1 MKKWYL
7 FYAEK
12 EGISDLLQSFNSRF
26 DTESEKL
33 QQVAAE
39 IQEKPFDQKLQQP
52 VGELAFPVAI
62 SYVPWGH
69 HILISFLL
77 PSVRSER
84 TGQP

>member
-39 IQEKPFDQKLQQP
+39 IQEKRIVQRY
-52 VGELAFPVAI
+52 
-62 SYVPWGH
+62 S
-69 HILISFLL
+69 
-77 PSVRSER
+77 
-84 TGQP
+84 